1 MVLYSACASTS
12 VLVSCPARTDIPTR
26 RALRAISKS
35 VSGLPHYEVAL
46 FQTQLVPIV
55 VADISV
61 AVGRSSRYS
70 SEPAAAHVVPLVG
83 TDDFRQAVDDFDSKW
98 QTVDEADC
106 GPSLVL
112 RGGEELL
119 YE

>member
-12 VLVSCPARTDIPTR
+12 VLVSCPAHTDIPTR
-26 RALRAISKS
+26 RALRAILKS

-46 FQTQLVPIV
+46 FQTQLVPKV

-61 AVGRSSRYS
+61 AVGRSLRCS
-70 SEPAAAHVVPLVG
+70 SELAAAHVVPPVESEN
-83 TDDFRQAVDDFDSKW
+83 FRQAVDDFHSKRE
-98 QTVDEADC
+98 TVDEEDF
-106 GPSLVL
+106 GPNVVL
-112 RGGEELL
+112 RDVEELL